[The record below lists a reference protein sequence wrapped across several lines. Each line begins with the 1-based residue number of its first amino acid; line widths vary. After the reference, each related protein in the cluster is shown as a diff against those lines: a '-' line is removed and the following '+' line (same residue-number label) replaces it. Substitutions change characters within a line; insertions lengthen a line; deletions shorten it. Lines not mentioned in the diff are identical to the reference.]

1 MKILKNKGAR
11 MEEWGLNT
19 HLLRSFVIRQT
30 YLQARRNSGGGG
42 RWVEGGGVQHPQ
54 ISAKVDISLIDNDR
68 GNKNIATK
76 NTK

>member
-11 MEEWGLNT
+11 MEEWGLNA

-30 YLQARRNSGGGG
+30 YLRARRNSGRGGG
-42 RWVEGGGVQHPQ
+42 GGGVQHPQ
-54 ISAKVDISLIDNDR
+54 IFERVDISLIDNDS

-76 NTK
+76 HTK